1 MRTFYANDVDAL
13 VPELWANESL
23 LILEEEMVMGNLVY
37 RDFDNTLANYG
48 ETVHTRKPG
57 EFVGVRKTNSE
68 DVTNQDVSAQ
78 DVEVVLNQH
87 VHVSFIIRDGEQ
99 TKAFKD
105 LVALYLLPAM
115 QANARTLDQAL
126 AAQAIKFLANTR
138 GGLGQLSSSNAQNYL
153 IDARDV
159 LNQNKAY
166 LDGRNLVLT
175 SNSEAQMLKTDL
187 FVSAERVGDGGR
199 ALREASLGR
208 KFGFNCFMDLN
219 TPSCSGAVTTTT
231 TTKLATAKG
240 ATAPGDCLTAA
251 VGVGTYITI
260 AGDMTPIRS
269 TTNSTTLV
277 PTRAIR
283 EATASGAVVTKFPTG
298 VVDYTSYASGYVK
311 AIHVDGGA
319 VPHVGQMVAFNNGDG
334 ATGTVRTPEYVII
347 QVDNTAGDDYD
358 ITLDRPLETALADG
372 DLVCYGPNGD
382 FNFAFH
388 RNALALVNRPL
399 ALPLSGSGAR
409 AAVAA
414 YNGMAM
420 RVVIQYAGE
429 KQGHRVTVDSLFG
442 VKELD
447 TALGAVLLG

>member
-1 MRTFYANDVDAL
+1 
-13 VPELWANESL
+13 
-23 LILEEEMVMGNLVY
+23 MGNLVY
-37 RDFDNTLANYG
+37 RDFDSAVASYG

-57 EFVGVRKTNSE
+57 EFVGVRKTNAE
-68 DVTNQDVSAQ
+68 DVTNQDVSAT
-78 DVEVVLNQH
+78 DVAVVLNQH

-105 LVALYLLPAM
+105 LVSLYLLPAM
-115 QANARTLDQAL
+115 QANARMLDQSL
-126 AAQAIKFLANTR
+126 AGQAVKFLANTR
-138 GGLGQLSSSNAQNYL
+138 GGLGQLTSSNAQEYL
-153 IDARDV
+153 INARDL

-175 SNSEAQMLKTDL
+175 SNAEAQMLKTDL

-219 TPSCSGAVTTTT
+219 TPSCSGAVTTST
-231 TTKLATAKG
+231 TTKLATVKG

-260 AGDMTPIRS
+260 AGDMTPLRS
-269 TTNSTTLV
+269 TTNTTTLV

-283 EATASGAVVTKFPTG
+283 EATASGAVVTKYPTAAVDSAAE
-298 VVDYTSYASGYVK
+298 VVTAGYVK
-311 AIHVDGGA
+311 GWVKAVHIDGGA
-319 VPHVGQMVAFNNGDG
+319 VPHVGQIVAFNAGNG
-334 ATGTVRTPEYVII
+334 ATGVVRDAEYVILR
-347 QVDNTAGDDYD
+347 VVNTAASDYD
-358 ITLDRPLETALADG
+358 ITLDRPLEVAILDG
-372 DLVCYGPNGD
+372 DLVCLGPNGD
-382 FNFAFH
+382 YNFAFH

-409 AAVAA
+409 AAVAV

-420 RVVIQYAGE
+420 RVVIQYAGD